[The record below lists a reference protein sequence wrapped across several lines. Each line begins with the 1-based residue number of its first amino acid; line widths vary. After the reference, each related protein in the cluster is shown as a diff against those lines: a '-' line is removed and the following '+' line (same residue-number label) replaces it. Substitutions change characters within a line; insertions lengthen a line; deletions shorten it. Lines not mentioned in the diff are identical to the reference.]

1 MRSIEYGLKATWSP
15 TDRLQFELAYKR
27 YEMWGTDGVTP
38 ASAYP
43 IAGIATLGAKFL
55 W

>member
-1 MRSIEYGLKATWSP
+1 MRNVEYGLKLTWSES
-15 TDRLQFELAYKR
+15 DRLQFETAYKR

-43 IAGIATLGAKFL
+43 TAGIATLGARFL